1 MIVVLVKEESGTVY
15 STTSFN
21 EKLEKEIKSKPEDN
35 SLLMKHLGKEFE
47 KKNNDPIAQIAL
59 LSQVQGTLGVVAD
72 LSNDMMNELAK
83 LGIDTVPVN
92 L

>member
-47 KKNNDPIAQIAL
+47 TPSSSIHKFWT
-59 LSQVQGTLGVVAD
+59 V
-72 LSNDMMNELAK
+72 NE
-83 LGIDTVPVN
+83 
-92 L
+92 